1 MGLLGLLCRAY
12 TFAVDISSNPQLVVS
27 FPSVNAS
34 GIELRFLL
42 SGGIPGQQYTLT
54 ISASSGATLR
64 VDKLTISV
72 PSSGDCGCETINPV
86 PALLSELSLGGSGY
100 ANTAIRLFWGSVP
113 PANPNALDQWY
124 DTTNLTTYEWI
135 TDGVTYFWSL
145 IASPFTVP
153 VPEAPN
159 DGQLYGRKNSTWV
172 PIDISSIPST
182 VTISLTP
189 PVSPIVGSLWFDS
202 SSAQVYVYYDDGNS
216 RQWVPIVNQVG
227 AGGGGGGP
235 ANPPPTNTSPP
246 TISGTI
252 ATGQDVTCLPGT
264 WTGSP
269 TYAYQWM
276 RNSVNIPGEIAST
289 HIVATADQ
297 GYSVSCNVTA
307 TNAGGSA
314 SLASNALSIPYYFPA
329 GAAAIYST
337 RLAVSGYLGKALQ
350 VRKSSGATQD
360 IGFVGNDF
368 DAAAAIA
375 FAAGSALTV
384 SKWYDQSGHT
394 LDLVQATVGS
404 QPSLL
409 MVNNRAYIT
418 FEGHLLSAASS
429 VVANSD
435 HTVGIVGWSGTGAA
449 QQIPMGDFGGT
460 NGWFLVANNSVLKS
474 AGYYSSGGSFQNAAT
489 GGMMAQSPMRWMA
502 ARASGALTVYLNGA
516 SVKTAAGATNTA
528 TGSKLV
534 VGGFGTTPSWQGSVC
549 EAFVYTSSL
558 TPTVVGQIDA
568 SQVGYFTGL
577 DLATPY
583 AGGVASVQCGANDLL
598 SFGNILQK
606 DQGAAGTWTAF
617 GVAQFVGQIVNFGV
631 LFTNANLSPTFTAYE
646 LFVDPQGQLRVRL
659 INNFTTNLYL
669 GVIGAC
675 PSLIDGKKHML
686 AASYDGTK
694 PATMASIKMYV
705 DGVRLTNSLE
715 QNGLASLTIVAAGQ
729 NFIVGNQQP
738 NGPNIT
744 GPVSFFQL
752 DNVVRND
759 AYIANYY
766 PGSATPRP
774 PADGLNTDMR
784 LLFSEGSG
792 TTVTDSSHN
801 AFVGTLSSSGLWVP

>member
-1 MGLLGLLCRAY
+1 
-12 TFAVDISSNPQLVVS
+12 
-27 FPSVNAS
+27 
-34 GIELRFLL
+34 
-42 SGGIPGQQYTLT
+42 
-54 ISASSGATLR
+54 
-64 VDKLTISV
+64 
-72 PSSGDCGCETINPV
+72 
-86 PALLSELSLGGSGY
+86 
-100 ANTAIRLFWGSVP
+100 
-113 PANPNALDQWY
+113 
-124 DTTNLTTYEWI
+124 
-135 TDGVTYFWSL
+135 
-145 IASPFTVP
+145 
-153 VPEAPN
+153 
-159 DGQLYGRKNSTWV
+159 
-172 PIDISSIPST
+172 
-182 VTISLTP
+182 
-189 PVSPIVGSLWFDS
+189 
-202 SSAQVYVYYDDGNS
+202 
-216 RQWVPIVNQVG
+216 
-227 AGGGGGGP
+227 
-235 ANPPPTNTSPP
+235 
-246 TISGTI
+246 
-252 ATGQDVTCLPGT
+252 
-264 WTGSP
+264 
-269 TYAYQWM
+269 M

-368 DAAAAIA
+368 DSAAAIA
-375 FAAGSALTV
+375 FAAGSPLTV

-394 LDLVQATVGS
+394 FDLVQATVGS

-409 MVNNRAYIT
+409 ITGNRAYIT

-429 VVANSD
+429 VVANGD

-460 NGWFLVANNSVLKS
+460 NGWFLVANNSVLRS
-474 AGYYSSGGSFQNAAT
+474 AGYYSNGGGFQNAAT

-516 SVKTAAGATNTA
+516 SVKTVASGTTNAA

-534 VGGFGTTPSWQGSVC
+534 VGGFGTTPSWQGIVC
-549 EAFVYTSSL
+549 EAFVYTSPL

-583 AGGVASVQCGANDLL
+583 AGGTASVQLGGADTL
-598 SFGNILQK
+598 SFGNVLQK
-606 DQGAAGTWTAF
+606 DQGAAGKWTAF
-617 GVAQFVGQIVNFGV
+617 GVAQFAGQITNFGV
-631 LFTNANLSPTFTAYE
+631 LFTNAAPSPTFTSYE
-646 LFVDPQGQLRVRL
+646 LFVDPLGQMRVRL

-675 PSLIDGKKHML
+675 PSLIDGKKHMI

-694 PATMASIKMYV
+694 PATLASIKMYV
-705 DGVRLTNSLE
+705 DGVPLTNSLE
-715 QNGLASLTIVAAGQ
+715 QNGLASLTTVAANQ
-729 NFIVGNQQP
+729 IFMVGTQQP

-752 DNVVRND
+752 DNVVRD
-759 AYIANYY
+759 DTYISHYY